1 MRHLH
6 VELDLREMA
15 VDEWPWARSREAN
28 TNSGHIE
35 KMIVVNVKLS
45 SEIYSNSS
53 EWNKNQANT
62 KVTQSSGLSK
72 TGLPVLRSS
81 DGA

>member
-1 MRHLH
+1 MVILRFDSKEMRHLH

-35 KMIVVNVKLS
+35 KNDC
-45 SEIYSNSS
+45 
-53 EWNKNQANT
+53 
-62 KVTQSSGLSK
+62 
-72 TGLPVLRSS
+72 R
-81 DGA
+81 

>member
-35 KMIVVNVKLS
+35 K
-45 SEIYSNSS
+45 
-53 EWNKNQANT
+53 
-62 KVTQSSGLSK
+62 
-72 TGLPVLRSS
+72 
-81 DGA
+81 